1 MYDISQFGFEP
12 VAEIPVDENDWKEL
26 IKSFMSGADGCI
38 AKKVDGSKASNMAA
52 AIRKA
57 AKAME
62 VDGLKVVTKG
72 DTVYLRKA

>member
-26 IKSFMSGADGCI
+26 IKSFMAASDECI
-38 AKKVDGSKASNMAA
+38 AKKTDKTKASNMAA

-57 AKAME
+57 AKAMG
-62 VDGLKVVTKG
+62 VDGLEVIAKG
-72 DTVYLRKA
+72 DTVYMRKA